1 MYVKTKQIE
10 NHVSLHFQGE
20 WLTKTI
26 GLGRRTG
33 AFEIVFLVDAV
44 EGDPSAVAVDELQLR
59 DCEHFSAEDDCPDDK
74 SYRCANRVFFLPF
87 LKNAY
92 VVEHQRRVINYFSS
106 LAGVHI
112 STFAL

>member
-74 SYRCANRVFFLPF
+74 SYRCANRVFF
-87 LKNAY
+87 
-92 VVEHQRRVINYFSS
+92 VVEHQRRVINHFCS